1 MAAFDWKSISFNN
14 MNRTIATV
22 SQLES
27 QHSLFWQIFT
37 GNFFFFRTYSMLP
50 FKLMG
55 HKLSHPFINTYS
67 EVTLQRIIV
76 DVTLFSSFP
85 PSSNS
90 VIIAPVP
97 CCFNLTTSSSKSR
110 SHSYLMFIFGALI
123 MLIKTIPI
131 SYLKQ
136 LSLLY
141 IYMQQTDRGSCVCVT
156 SLLAE
161 LD

>member
-1 MAAFDWKSISFNN
+1 M
-14 MNRTIATV
+14 
-22 SQLES
+22 ES

-37 GNFFFFRTYSMLP
+37 GNFFFFWCRTYSMLP

-55 HKLSHPFINTYS
+55 NKLSHPLINTYS

-85 PSSNS
+85 SFIKFSDNCS
-90 VIIAPVP
+90 CVT
-97 CCFNLTTSSSKSR
+97 LLQ
-110 SHSYLMFIFGALI
+110 SYHFFQQKAGHTATLPMFIFGALI
-123 MLIKTIPI
+123 MLIKTILI

-136 LSLLY
+136 LSLFY
-141 IYMQQTDRGSCVCVT
+141 IYMHQTDHGSCVCIT

-161 LD
+161 LN